1 MKMLKFSCPCGL
13 RLTAVIYE
21 TPVAF
26 GVGPVELRI
35 YAPEEL
41 GPGRG
46 KLKNAHCK
54 MQRVGLCPNCLRDFT
69 KVTVDEFLQNVWP

>member
-46 KLKNAHCK
+46 KL
-54 MQRVGLCPNCLRDFT
+54 QRVGLCPNCLRDFT